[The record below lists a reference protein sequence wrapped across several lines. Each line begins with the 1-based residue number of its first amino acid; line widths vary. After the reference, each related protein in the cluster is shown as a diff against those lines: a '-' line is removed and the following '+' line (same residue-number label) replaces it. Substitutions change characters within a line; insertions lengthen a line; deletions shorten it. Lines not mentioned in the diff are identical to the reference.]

1 MNTLLL
7 YPEFP
12 DTFWSY
18 KYALKFIR
26 KRAAFPPLGLLTVG
40 AMLPKNWS
48 KRLVDL
54 NVTKLSETDLL
65 WADCVFVS
73 AMAVQKESA
82 RRAISICK
90 KADLRVVAGGPLFTS
105 EHEGFDEVDH
115 FVLNEAELTL
125 PLFLRDLERG
135 CVARVYETCEH
146 ANIRETP
153 PPMWELIDLNRYAS
167 MSVQFSR
174 GCPYNCEF
182 CNVTALF
189 GHKARIKTSE
199 QIIAEL
205 NGLHNLGWRGRVFFV
220 DDNFIGNKKY
230 LLRQLLPALIEW
242 RKDKEQI
249 SFNTETSL
257 NLADDRILMEM
268 MVEAGFDTVFIGIE
282 TPSEAGLT
290 ECNKKQNKSRDLVES
305 VKRIQRAGLE
315 VQGGFIVGFDSD
327 NPSIFQRQIDF
338 IQKSGIVTAMVGLL
352 QAPKGTRLYKRLKKE
367 GRLTGFMSGN
377 TDGTTN
383 IIPRMDL
390 KVLCE
395 GYEQILRHIY
405 SPRHY
410 YERVRTFLMEYKSPK
425 TKMPL
430 DFKRFIAF
438 FRTCIRLGVFGK
450 ERFQYWGLL
459 LWTLRRRPEL
469 LSMAIAFAIYGHHFR
484 RICELNIC

>member
-167 MSVQFSR
+167 
-174 GCPYNCEF
+174 
-182 CNVTALF
+182 
-189 GHKARIKTSE
+189 I
-199 QIIAEL
+199 
-205 NGLHNLGWRGRVFFV
+205 
-220 DDNFIGNKKY
+220 
-230 LLRQLLPALIEW
+230 
-242 RKDKEQI
+242 
-249 SFNTETSL
+249 
-257 NLADDRILMEM
+257 
-268 MVEAGFDTVFIGIE
+268 
-282 TPSEAGLT
+282 
-290 ECNKKQNKSRDLVES
+290 
-305 VKRIQRAGLE
+305 
-315 VQGGFIVGFDSD
+315 
-327 NPSIFQRQIDF
+327 
-338 IQKSGIVTAMVGLL
+338 LL
-352 QAPKGTRLYKRLKKE
+352 Q
-367 GRLTGFMSGN
+367 
-377 TDGTTN
+377 
-383 IIPRMDL
+383 I
-390 KVLCE
+390 
-395 GYEQILRHIY
+395 
-405 SPRHY
+405 
-410 YERVRTFLMEYKSPK
+410 FL
-425 TKMPL
+425 
-430 DFKRFIAF
+430 
-438 FRTCIRLGVFGK
+438 
-450 ERFQYWGLL
+450 
-459 LWTLRRRPEL
+459 
-469 LSMAIAFAIYGHHFR
+469 
-484 RICELNIC
+484 